1 METTYF
7 VLGMLTIVAVTLL
20 TAVVVGLVKINKLTK
35 EQETLNTDYHREIEN
50 LYRSIHEMRTDLHRM
65 IEHEVETT
73 RKQTEHEIQSI
84 HRHEDEIHR
93 ELCREIEE
101 TKKYVDSRIDKTI
114 LSGSM
119 KSSKQVING

>member
-35 EQETLNTDYHREIEN
+35 QQETINADYHREIEN
-50 LYRSIHEMRTDLHRM
+50 LYRSIHEMRTDLYRM
-65 IEHEVETT
+65 IEHEVEIT

-84 HRHEDEIHR
+84 HRHEDELH
-93 ELCREIEE
+93 REIEE

-114 LSGSM
+114 LSGTF
-119 KSSKQVING
+119 KGSKQVING

>member
-7 VLGMLTIVAVTLL
+7 VLGMLTIAAAILL

-35 EQETLNTDYHREIEN
+35 QQETINAEYHRDIED
-50 LYRSIHEMRTDLHRM
+50 LHRYIHEMRRDLHQS
-65 IEHEVETT
+65 IEQQVEMT
-73 RKQTEHEIQSI
+73 RKYAEHEILSI
-84 HRHEDEIHR
+84 HRHEDELH
-93 ELCREIEE
+93 REIEE

>member
-35 EQETLNTDYHREIEN
+35 QQETINADYHREIEN
-50 LYRSIHEMRTDLHRM
+50 LYRSIHEMRTDLHRS
-65 IEHEVETT
+65 IEQEVGMT
-73 RKQTEHEIQSI
+73 RKYAEHEIQSI
-84 HRHEDEIHR
+84 HRHEDELH
-93 ELCREIEE
+93 REIEE

-114 LSGSM
+114 LSGSF
-119 KSSKQVING
+119 KGSKQVING

>member
-35 EQETLNTDYHREIEN
+35 QQETINADYHREIEN
-50 LYRSIHEMRTDLHRM
+50 LYRSIHEMRTDLYRM
-65 IEHEVETT
+65 IEHEVEIT

-84 HRHEDEIHR
+84 HRHEDELH
-93 ELCREIEE
+93 REIEE

-114 LSGSM
+114 LSGTF

>member
-35 EQETLNTDYHREIEN
+35 QQETLNTDYHRELEN
-50 LYRSIHEMRTDLHRM
+50 LHRHIHEMRTDLHRM
-65 IEHEVETT
+65 IEQEVEIT

-114 LSGSM
+114 LSGSF
-119 KSSKQVING
+119 KGSKQVING

>member
-7 VLGMLTIVAVTLL
+7 VLGMLTIAATILL

-35 EQETLNTDYHREIEN
+35 QQETINTEYHRDIED
-50 LYRSIHEMRTDLHRM
+50 LHRYIHEMRTDLHRM
-65 IEHEVETT
+65 IEQEVELT

-84 HRHEDEIHR
+84 HRHEDDIHR

-114 LSGSM
+114 LSGSF
-119 KSSKQVING
+119 KGSKQVING

>member
-35 EQETLNTDYHREIEN
+35 QQETINADYHREIEN
-50 LYRSIHEMRTDLHRM
+50 LHRYIHEMRTDLHRS
-65 IEHEVETT
+65 IEQEVEMT
-73 RKQTEHEIQSI
+73 RKYTEHEIQSI
-84 HRHEDEIHR
+84 HRHEDELH
-93 ELCREIEE
+93 REIEE

-114 LSGSM
+114 LSGTF
-119 KSSKQVING
+119 KGSKQVING

>member
-35 EQETLNTDYHREIEN
+35 QQETINADYHREIEN
-50 LYRSIHEMRTDLHRM
+50 LYRSIHEMRTDLHRS
-65 IEHEVETT
+65 IEQEVEMT
-73 RKQTEHEIQSI
+73 RKYAEHEIQSI
-84 HRHEDEIHR
+84 HRHEDELH
-93 ELCREIEE
+93 REIEE

-114 LSGSM
+114 LSGSF
-119 KSSKQVING
+119 KGSKQVING

>member
-7 VLGMLTIVAVTLL
+7 VLGMLTIAATILL

-35 EQETLNTDYHREIEN
+35 QQETINAEYHRDIED
-50 LYRSIHEMRTDLHRM
+50 LHRYIHEMRTDLHRM
-65 IEHEVETT
+65 IEQEVELT

-84 HRHEDEIHR
+84 HRHEDDIHR

-114 LSGSM
+114 LSGSF
-119 KSSKQVING
+119 KGSKQVING